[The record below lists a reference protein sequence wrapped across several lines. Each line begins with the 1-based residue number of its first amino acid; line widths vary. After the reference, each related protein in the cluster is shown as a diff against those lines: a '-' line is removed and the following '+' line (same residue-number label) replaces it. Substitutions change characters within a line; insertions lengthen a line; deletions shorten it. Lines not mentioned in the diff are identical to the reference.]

1 MLSHIPVVGVS
12 ARRGFLEA
20 TVAAL
25 IRSALEGGLAL
36 DDEAPVKSAQ
46 IRINW
51 LLCLIN
57 CLLCLS
63 VSEVQ
68 TSSLTSDSASESS
81 PRSKYLT
88 RLGSQPLVTS

>member
-12 ARRGFLEA
+12 ARRGFLEV

-46 IRINW
+46 M
-51 LLCLIN
+51 
-57 CLLCLS
+57 
-63 VSEVQ
+63 
-68 TSSLTSDSASESS
+68 
-81 PRSKYLT
+81 P
-88 RLGSQPLVTS
+88 LGSLVPDQLSLVPFGF